1 LSLKNNRAETEAR
14 ILDRVDTFRDP
25 EGELAIK
32 ALTDLERDHILQV
45 LKKTG

>member
-14 ILDRVDTFRDP
+14 ILGWFDIFMDP
-25 EGELAIK
+25 EGELDIK

-45 LKKTG
+45 LKKTD